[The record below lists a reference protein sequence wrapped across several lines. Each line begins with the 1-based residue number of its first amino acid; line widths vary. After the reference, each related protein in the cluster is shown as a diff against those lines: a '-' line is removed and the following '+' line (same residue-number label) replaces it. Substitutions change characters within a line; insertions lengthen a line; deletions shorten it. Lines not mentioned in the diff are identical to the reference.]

1 VWRFVYLVL
10 AALVSIGCQCASRS
24 DAPSND
30 QALRRLEEQVRAT
43 LGPDWVVS
51 STGPAELEVVQ
62 RKLPAVHNYTSRD
75 PHEVRAILRE
85 KDPVRQQALLE
96 RWRVNIR
103 YRIVIRL
110 GPELSQKVV
119 DERLVHNRKIR
130 GDLERWEA
138 TAREPISLKMI
149 PKNERDYVSIWKQK
163 RDIPCGTYG
172 NRSVYLSITN
182 LGAAD
187 ANPIIDKQYY
197 AAATAIAGAA
207 ENPAR
212 RRPERVRLQLVSPHG
227 QNPDF
232 VPVVDAVPP
241 ENGKRRGIVEARTPP
256 DVGTHRSPTPWC
268 GALSSP
274 TSPPSTER
282 CRRCWVKP
290 SSRSAAG
297 SIDLGPISGQ
307 CRPSSPSLP
316 SPPGPGT
323 LISTTHQAH
332 QSQQATSP
340 VLITRR
346 SQVQILPAQL
356 IAGQCDDPPPS
367 AGGFVISDGAIRGRR
382 RLTIPKTSSAPAS
395 VSFALRGVR

>member
-1 VWRFVYLVL
+1 MSGSTSKRTVCRPDRRRDHTTASPTAVGSPIWCYSSHVLRTSVWRFVYLVL
-10 AALVSIGCQCASRS
+10 AALVSIGCRCASRS

-197 AAATAIAGAA
+197 AAATAIVALLQPYA
-207 ENPAR
+207 
-212 RRPERVRLQLVSPHG
+212 RVRQRI
-227 QNPDF
+227 
-232 VPVVDAVPP
+232 
-241 ENGKRRGIVEARTPP
+241 RRGEDQNVCAYNLYPPTGRTPI
-256 DVGTHRSPTPWC
+256 SCPW
-268 GALSSP
+268 
-274 TSPPSTER
+274 
-282 CRRCWVKP
+282 
-290 SSRSAAG
+290 
-297 SIDLGPISGQ
+297 
-307 CRPSSPSLP
+307 
-316 SPPGPGT
+316 
-323 LISTTHQAH
+323 
-332 QSQQATSP
+332 
-340 VLITRR
+340 
-346 SQVQILPAQL
+346 
-356 IAGQCDDPPPS
+356 
-367 AGGFVISDGAIRGRR
+367 
-382 RLTIPKTSSAPAS
+382 
-395 VSFALRGVR
+395 